1 MKAKVKMVDKLESEG
16 KTYNLYVKGHLLM
29 NLTLESGHELNA
41 EIALDIVKDI
51 AKATSLYGRARFCL
65 MLREPAPAHFSS
77 LKPNNQGARALSCL

>member
-1 MKAKVKMVDKLESEG
+1 MKAKVKMVDNLENVG

-51 AKATSLYGRARFCL
+51 AKQQGVNPVKVKIEDVTFKEA
-65 MLREPAPAHFSS
+65 EPEF
-77 LKPNNQGARALSCL
+77 N

>member
-1 MKAKVKMVDKLESEG
+1 MIGKKMKVKMVDKLESEG

-51 AKATSLYGRARFCL
+51 AKQERVNPNKVKPEDVTFEEA
-65 MLREPAPAHFSS
+65 EPEF
-77 LKPNNQGARALSCL
+77 N

>member
-1 MKAKVKMVDKLESEG
+1 MSGKKMKVKMVDKLESEG

-51 AKATSLYGRARFCL
+51 AKQQGVNPDKVKPEDVTFEEA
-65 MLREPAPAHFSS
+65 EPEFNWEVN
-77 LKPNNQGARALSCL
+77 KNG